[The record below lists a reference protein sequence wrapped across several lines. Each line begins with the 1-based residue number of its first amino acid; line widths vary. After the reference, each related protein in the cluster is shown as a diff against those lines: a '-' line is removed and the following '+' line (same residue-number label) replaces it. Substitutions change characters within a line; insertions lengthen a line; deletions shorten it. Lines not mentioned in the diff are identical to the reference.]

1 MDGARPHADAFRENH
16 GRGDLSRRG
25 DAARGPLLADGEAL
39 ARLATEAGVL
49 ALEYREDATEDAGRV
64 AEVREAVAPVPVVA
78 IPLMRGELRDLTA
91 LATLVGYLDAA
102 I

>member
-1 MDGARPHADAFRENH
+1 VDVDALRET
-16 GRGDLSRRG
+16 
-25 DAARGPLLADGEAL
+25 LLAEPALQIVDREAL

-49 ALEYREDATEDAGRV
+49 ALEYREEATEDAGRV

-78 IPLMRGELRDLTA
+78 IPLLRGELRDLTA

-102 I
+102 R